1 MIEKIK
7 SFLGMDKKDT
17 PAKVKEV
24 EVPASKVGPKTYV
37 VIGASAAGVNAVKTL
52 RDLDKSANIVVIS
65 KDEHIYSRCMLHHVI
80 SAHRS
85 IAGINF
91 VDADFMEKNNA
102 EWITKATVT
111 FIDTENK
118 SVKYEKDGKTE
129 EQKYDK
135 LLIASGA
142 NAAIPP
148 IKNIREGN
156 NIYPLRNIEDAVAIR
171 EKALQSKNV
180 AIIGAGLVG
189 IDALSG
195 LLELDN
201 IEQISIMMMEDRIL
215 DKQLDERAAETY
227 AKKFREKGVKIYSS
241 ATISEVYLD
250 EDNNVSGVNVN
261 GEKIDC
267 ELLIVSTGVRA
278 NTALVEGSGIEVEK
292 GIKIN
297 DKCETNKKDV
307 YAAGDVTGT
316 GIWPLATKEG
326 IIAASNMAGVEKLV
340 TDTYEFK
347 NTMNFMG
354 IPTVSLG
361 FTTPADDSYDVVTYE
376 YGDTYK
382 KAVIKDDV
390 LTGFIVQGDIS
401 YAGPYAQLVKNKVK
415 VENLAEKVFDLG
427 YSDFFNIK
435 EDGQFEW
442 NV

>member
-1 MIEKIK
+1 
-7 SFLGMDKKDT
+7 MDKKDT

-201 IEQISIMMMEDRIL
+201 IEQISMIC
-215 DKQLDERAAETY
+215 
-227 AKKFREKGVKIYSS
+227 S
-241 ATISEVYLD
+241 
-250 EDNNVSGVNVN
+250 
-261 GEKIDC
+261 
-267 ELLIVSTGVRA
+267 
-278 NTALVEGSGIEVEK
+278 
-292 GIKIN
+292 
-297 DKCETNKKDV
+297 
-307 YAAGDVTGT
+307 
-316 GIWPLATKEG
+316 
-326 IIAASNMAGVEKLV
+326 
-340 TDTYEFK
+340 
-347 NTMNFMG
+347 
-354 IPTVSLG
+354 
-361 FTTPADDSYDVVTYE
+361 
-376 YGDTYK
+376 
-382 KAVIKDDV
+382 
-390 LTGFIVQGDIS
+390 
-401 YAGPYAQLVKNKVK
+401 
-415 VENLAEKVFDLG
+415 
-427 YSDFFNIK
+427 
-435 EDGQFEW
+435 
-442 NV
+442 

>member
-1 MIEKIK
+1 MIDKIK
-7 SFLGMDKKDT
+7 NILGIGKKADT
-17 PAKVKEV
+17 STKEV

-37 VIGASAAGVNAVKTL
+37 IIGASAAAVDAIKTL
-52 RDLDKSANIVVIS
+52 RKLDKSVNIIVIS
-65 KDEHIYSRCMLHHVI
+65 KDENIYSRCMLHHVI
-80 SAHRS
+80 SEHRTVE
-85 IAGINF
+85 GINF
-91 VDADFMEKNNA
+91 VDADFMEKNDA
-102 EWITKATVT
+102 TWIKKATVT
-111 FIDTENK
+111 SIDTENK
-118 SVKYEKDGKTE
+118 AVKYEKDGKTE

-148 IKNIREGN
+148 IKNIREGK
-156 NIYPLRNIEDAVAIR
+156 NIYPLRNIEDAIAIR
-171 EKALQSKNV
+171 EKAKHCKKV
-180 AIIGAGLVG
+180 AIIGGGLVG

-195 LLELDN
+195 LLEIDG
-201 IEQISIMMMEDRIL
+201 IEEISIMMMENRIL
-215 DKQLDERAAETY
+215 DKQLDEKAASVY
-227 AKKFREKGVKIYSS
+227 ADKFKAKGVNIITSCN
-241 ATISEVYLD
+241 IGEVFLD
-250 EDNNVSGVNVN
+250 EEGNVSGVNVN
-261 GEKIDC
+261 GEKLDC
-267 ELLIVSTGVRA
+267 ELLIVSTGVKP
-278 NTALVEGSGIEVEK
+278 NIALIEGSGIEAGR
-292 GIKIN
+292 GIIIN
-297 DKCETNKKDV
+297 DKCETNVKDV

-316 GIWPLATKEG
+316 GIWPLATKQG
-326 IIAASNMAGVEKLV
+326 VVAASNMAGVEKFL
-340 TDTYEFK
+340 TDRFEFK

-427 YSDFFNIK
+427 YSDFFSIK